1 MSRADSDA
9 LITGRSRSTRSS
21 QWVTVRVAVRP
32 PRCDHQVTSTSTPW
46 DAPRGGPRPFHRP
59 PPIEQIPPR
68 PDDPSSTP
76 APDEPRAPSPPAW
89 APLLSGVVVGSI
101 VATVTGH
108 ALIALFGATALVTAL
123 LAWGSMH
130 LVHRRRH
137 RLWRNEMRRR
147 RHESARHRVEVIDW
161 DADRERRRHP
171 TTEELVQVVRRGE
184 PMLWSRRPS
193 ADSSTLW
200 DVAFRRRSVTH
211 RIDEYS
217 YTCRDVPEVVSMGPG
232 CIVGVHGVR
241 SSDIA
246 RTLVLRLAT
255 HVGPSDFDVF
265 GTSTIDHMT
274 IPHWRG
280 SIDGLDGAESDVH
293 VVVLCVDAD
302 HVASRTS
309 TARRLVAASR
319 AALVVATPQ
328 RDLLPYNCTSVIDA
342 EDVDADR
349 SVIDDLAE
357 GLSMWSDPDLVG
369 SDVPRH
375 VSWSEVYPNC
385 DGDDPL
391 ILDPTRVCTARLGT
405 AADGRVDVDL
415 VRDGPH
421 MVVIGTTG
429 SGKSEFLRTLILGL
443 AEGSSPDR
451 LQFVLIDFKG
461 GAAFDAVRELPH
473 VVDVITDLDREAA
486 SGDVAGQRVVD
497 GLRAELIRREHLLRE
512 RGASSLVD
520 LELRDDPIVDDR
532 PPRLVV
538 VIDELARLQADVPE
552 FVASLVDVAQ
562 RGRSLGIHLVVG
574 TQTAGRVVSSE
585 VLANADIRVALR
597 LAAAGDSIEV
607 VGSPIA
613 SRLPRSIPGRAVVR
627 LGNDDPVVFQVAST
641 GGELIGRVRAIE
653 ERAHHAGFAGARR
666 IWCSPLPESL
676 PSDDVPRDAIGS
688 IDDRRHQSQPP
699 YRWDTATNVL
709 VVGSR
714 RTGAEST
721 LDVLIDRWSRCHRD
735 GGIDQPLV
743 VRITGS
749 AVDDHET
756 VDRTLRL
763 VEERSTEPVLVAVEG
778 IDTWYDRQASS
789 RHHLQLWE
797 RFTTVVER
805 RGVTLVATS
814 VRDAM
819 SVSRLGDRFEHVIVM
834 HAGDSAPLGRGRV
847 EKSPNSSAV
856 GTTIQ
861 LVDASTCRD
870 VVVWRAESLPR
881 NISASDHVTLAL
893 RSHDLSGTVL
903 AASSPFVVIGP
914 RGSGR
919 TSTLRRWSETWLA
932 EHREARVR
940 WIDSIETWRSE
951 YEQANDRPR
960 LVVIDDVEVWNRLTA
975 NDMETAMSDGWL
987 VAAAVTPSALRAR
1000 PEHPVHGLRR
1010 RRNGI
1015 VLGSLAHDDLELFGV
1030 FGVDAPYVEWS
1041 VGRGWLVDRGEVV
1054 DYVQVVRPA
1063 SDAT

>member
-1 MSRADSDA
+1 M
-9 LITGRSRSTRSS
+9 
-21 QWVTVRVAVRP
+21 
-32 PRCDHQVTSTSTPW
+32 
-46 DAPRGGPRPFHRP
+46 
-59 PPIEQIPPR
+59 
-68 PDDPSSTP
+68 
-76 APDEPRAPSPPAW
+76 
-89 APLLSGVVVGSI
+89 
-101 VATVTGH
+101 ATVTGH
-108 ALIALFGATALVTAL
+108 ALIALFGATALITAL
-123 LAWGSMH
+123 LAWGSMC

-147 RHESARHRVEVIDW
+147 RHESARQRVAVIEW
-161 DADRERRRHP
+161 EADHERRRHP
-171 TTEELVQVVRRGE
+171 MTDELVQAVRRGE

-193 ADSSTLW
+193 ADSATTW

-217 YTCRDVPEVVSMGPG
+217 YTCRDVPDVVSMSAGS
-232 CIVGVHGVR
+232 IIGVYGED
-241 SSDIA
+241 SSDVA
-246 RTLVLRLAT
+246 RTLVLRLAAL
-255 HVGPSDFDVF
+255 VGPSDLDVF
-265 GTSTIDHMT
+265 GTSAALDMA

-280 SIDGLDGAESDVH
+280 SIDGFIGDESDAH
-293 VVVLCVDAD
+293 MVVLCADAD

-328 RDLLPYNCTSVIDA
+328 RDLLPHNCTSVIDA

-357 GLSMWSDPDLVG
+357 ELSMWTDPDLVG

-375 VSWSEVYPNC
+375 VSWSEMYPYC
-385 DGDDPL
+385 DHDDPPV
-391 ILDPTRVCTARLGT
+391 LDPTRVCTARLGT
-405 AADGRVDVDL
+405 AADGRVDIDL

-473 VVDVITDLDREAA
+473 VVDVITDLDRDA
-486 SGDVAGQRVVD
+486 SSGEVAGQRVVD
-497 GLRAELIRREHLLRE
+497 GLRAELIRREHFLRE

-520 LELRDDPIVDDR
+520 LEILDQSSVADR

-585 VLANADIRVALR
+585 VLGNADIRIALR

-607 VGSPIA
+607 IGSPVA

-641 GGELIGRVRAIE
+641 GSELIDRVRAIE
-653 ERAHHAGFAGARR
+653 ERARRTGFAGARG
-666 IWCSPLPESL
+666 IWCPPLPELLSR
-676 PSDDVPRDAIGS
+676 DAVPCDAIGS
-688 IDDRRHQSQPP
+688 IDDRRHQEQPP
-699 YRWDTATNVL
+699 YRWNATTNVL
-709 VVGSR
+709 VVGAR
-714 RTGAEST
+714 GRAAESA
-721 LDVLIDRWSRCHRD
+721 LSVLIDRWSRCHRD
-735 GGIDQPLV
+735 GGIEEPSV
-743 VRITGS
+743 VWITGS
-749 AVDDHET
+749 EVDDHEI

-763 VEERSTEPVLVAVEG
+763 VEELSTERVLVAVDG

-789 RHHLQLWE
+789 RHHLRLWE

-834 HAGDSAPLGRGRV
+834 HGGDFAALGRGRV
-847 EKSPNSSAV
+847 EKSPNSLVV
-856 GTTIQ
+856 GATIQ
-861 LVDASTCRD
+861 LVDASTCGDATVR
-870 VVVWRAESLPR
+870 RPESLPR
-881 NISASDHVTLAL
+881 NVSAADHVTLAI
-893 RSHDLSGTVL
+893 RSNDLSGSVL
-903 AASSPFVVIGP
+903 AFSPFVVIGP

-919 TSTLRRWSETWLA
+919 TSTLRRWSETWRA
-932 EHREARVR
+932 EHPEARVR
-940 WIDSIETWRSE
+940 WIDSIETWRDE
-951 YEQANDRPR
+951 CEHADGRPR
-960 LVVIDDVEVWNRLTA
+960 LVVIDDVEVWNRLTV
-975 NDMETAMSDGWL
+975 NDMETAASDGWF

-1000 PEHPVHGLRR
+1000 PEHPAHGLRR

-1015 VLGSLAHDDLELFGV
+1015 VLGPLAHDDLELFGV
-1030 FGVDAPYVEWS
+1030 FGVDAPFVEWS

-1054 DYVQVVRPA
+1054 DYVQVVRPS